1 MPGVQKRMATQPQ
14 QHGRSKWK
22 MSFGNPSANERQG
35 GKKKVSEREGRAVDS
50 REGDMDDDDNDNDDD
65 DDDGA
70 NGVESGDE
78 NNTHFSQEKSAKT
91 QSTS

>member
-1 MPGVQKRMATQPQ
+1 M
-14 QHGRSKWK
+14 
-22 MSFGNPSANERQG
+22 
-35 GKKKVSEREGRAVDS
+35 SEREGRAVDS
-50 REGDMDDDDNDNDDD
+50 REGDMDDDDNDNDDDDDDDDDDEEEDDADDDDNDDD

>member
-1 MPGVQKRMATQPQ
+1 M
-14 QHGRSKWK
+14 
-22 MSFGNPSANERQG
+22 
-35 GKKKVSEREGRAVDS
+35 SEREGRAVDS
-50 REGDMDDDDNDNDDD
+50 REGDMDDDDNDNDDDDDDDDEEEDDADDDDNDD

>member
-1 MPGVQKRMATQPQ
+1 M
-14 QHGRSKWK
+14 
-22 MSFGNPSANERQG
+22 
-35 GKKKVSEREGRAVDS
+35 SEREGRVVDS
-50 REGDMDDDDNDNDDD
+50 REGDMDDDDNDNDDDDDDDDEEEDDADDNDNDDD

>member
-1 MPGVQKRMATQPQ
+1 M
-14 QHGRSKWK
+14 
-22 MSFGNPSANERQG
+22 
-35 GKKKVSEREGRAVDS
+35 SEREGRAVDS
-50 REGDMDDDDNDNDDD
+50 REGDMDDDDNDNHDDDDDDDEEEDDADDNDNDDDD